1 LERKTKII
9 MNRKDEIYQE
19 LKALND
25 ELKDIRENC
34 KHPTYTIS
42 TFSWRVGSF
51 DNMRMCVECD
61 EVLGEPS
68 EKELE
73 EFNQEIIDKTPIIEK
88 QTDTDTDSKHTIGLD
103 LVEVEQRPMGIGT
116 KIYKNENI

>member
-1 LERKTKII
+1 

-42 TFSWRVGSF
+42 TFSWRVGCF
-51 DNMRMCVECD
+51 DNMRMCTECGD
-61 EVLGEPS
+61 TLGEPS
-68 EKELE
+68 EKELD
-73 EFNQEIIDKTPIIEK
+73 EFNQEITDKTPIVEEPIVEK
-88 QTDTDTDSKHTIGLD
+88 QTDSKHTIGLD
-103 LVEVEQRPMGIGT
+103 LVKIKPRPMGIGT